1 MQGVRGSP
9 VKAYD
14 RVPDKRMQPPR
25 GTLHRHQGGGSSRRA
40 TRVSDSTG
48 AGPVAPAQHTD
59 TLYSVLCTTLNVCRY
74 AVRDEMPYDE
84 SIDRIIRPYNRLNG
98 PAEKRLRYVGFRA
111 SNRGAP
117 GPGGVKAIK
126 IRISLSLSSLPA
138 VCCTACTGFTSF
150 AHLLSLRYSQET
162 NVRMSTAAHKD
173 VPVGETRRQSA
184 ECAPERRCNPI
195 ANTLTGRA

>member
-9 VKAYD
+9 VKAY
-14 RVPDKRMQPPR
+14 DKRMQPPR

-84 SIDRIIRPYNRLNG
+84 SIDRTTLNRLRKNG
-98 PAEKRLRYVGFRA
+98 FGTSVSARATAAHPATAVLKYKDTYIA
-111 SNRGAP
+111 T
-117 GPGGVKAIK
+117 
-126 IRISLSLSSLPA
+126 SLSSLPA

-184 ECAPERRCNPI
+184 ECAPREDAI
-195 ANTLTGRA
+195 Q

>member
-9 VKAYD
+9 VKAY
-14 RVPDKRMQPPR
+14 DKRMQPPR

-84 SIDRIIRPYNRLNG
+84 SIDRTTLNRLRKNG
-98 PAEKRLRYVGFRA
+98 FGTSVSARATAAHPATAVL
-111 SNRGAP
+111 
-117 GPGGVKAIK
+117 K
-126 IRISLSLSSLPA
+126 IRISLSLSSLQLC
-138 VCCTACTGFTSF
+138 CCTACTGFTSF

-184 ECAPERRCNPI
+184 ECAPREDAI
-195 ANTLTGRA
+195 Q

>member
-9 VKAYD
+9 VKAY
-14 RVPDKRMQPPR
+14 DKRMQPPR

-84 SIDRIIRPYNRLNG
+84 SIDRTTDPQP

-117 GPGGVKAIK
+117 GHGGVK
-126 IRISLSLSSLPA
+126 
-138 VCCTACTGFTSF
+138 V
-150 AHLLSLRYSQET
+150 
-162 NVRMSTAAHKD
+162 
-173 VPVGETRRQSA
+173 
-184 ECAPERRCNPI
+184 
-195 ANTLTGRA
+195 

>member
-9 VKAYD
+9 VKAY
-14 RVPDKRMQPPR
+14 DKRMQPPR

-84 SIDRIIRPYNRLNG
+84 SIDRTTLNRLRKNG
-98 PAEKRLRYVGFRA
+98 FGTSVSARA
-111 SNRGAP
+111 
-117 GPGGVKAIK
+117 
-126 IRISLSLSSLPA
+126 
-138 VCCTACTGFTSF
+138 
-150 AHLLSLRYSQET
+150 
-162 NVRMSTAAHKD
+162 TAAHPATAVLKYKD
-173 VPVGETRRQSA
+173 TYIAIIKLITRCVLYCLYGLHELRSPSVASLFTRDERPNEHRGAQGCPRGRDETSVRRVCAGEKMHANSQYTHGQSMRVPMRQ
-184 ECAPERRCNPI
+184 P
-195 ANTLTGRA
+195 

>member
-1 MQGVRGSP
+1 MINGCSHRAGRYIVI
-9 VKAYD
+9 
-14 RVPDKRMQPPR
+14 RVA
-25 GTLHRHQGGGSSRRA
+25 GLAAARHALA
-40 TRVSDSTG
+40 TR
-48 AGPVAPAQHTD
+48 PARVRSRPPSIRIRCTV
-59 TLYSVLCTTLNVCRY
+59 YSVLLSTCVSVD
-74 AVRDEMPYDE
+74 AVRRVPYDE
-84 SIDRIIRPYNRLNG
+84 SIDRTTAQP
-98 PAEKRLRYVGFRA
+98 PAERKRLRYVGFRA

-117 GPGGVKAIK
+117 GHGGVRSIK

-184 ECAPERRCNPI
+184 ECAPREDAI
-195 ANTLTGRA
+195 Q